1 MKTSQIKKSLKNAE
15 EIRKKNLGINSTKN
29 QRKKSRA
36 KNQEKKIKKDFMKK
50 I

>member
-29 QRKKSRA
+29 QRKKIESKKSR
-36 KNQEKKIKKDFMKK
+36 KIRKKYEEKIK
-50 I
+50 